1 MGLVTTLLI
10 LGTWLIWVAAAT
22 GLGAGITVW
31 RRPQATVHET
41 WHAGLWI
48 GLGVVVV
55 GASALQLLVGLGGPI
70 GILVSTVFFVV
81 GLGLGAWVGV
91 RQWPLVRD
99 WQAVVLSWQRLPTL
113 LLLVLF
119 GLGLIGM
126 AYLATGE
133 PMDADAGSYR
143 IGAVLYAGEERV
155 IPGLANIHFRFG
167 FNSTLWPFAAL
178 VGTGLWEGLGY
189 RIVTGVFITAM
200 VADVAL
206 RIAIPRSGSN
216 RPGDW
221 FMVMATAFTG
231 GIILTDAGR
240 WVPSPGQDIAF
251 LILAVAS
258 IALLA
263 DYVNSPASAQ
273 WSGPLSVIVATTAA
287 SVRPLGWVLAL
298 TTWFVV
304 LLYPRTASSR
314 TWKGRWHRLRIPTL
328 FFVVTAAI
336 MGVRDLLLTGWI
348 LYPITALPAPVTWL
362 AASGEGAS
370 QGITAYGRAP
380 GVDANVVLAS
390 NDWLAPWISGF
401 LASREVFFLRF
412 MVIGALLPLLWPRGR
427 RAWRQVTR
435 PLLWAIA
442 PPLLL
447 TLTWFVTAP
456 DVRFGWA
463 GLIGVAA
470 LPGAFLLPAGA
481 YPVISAKVLAVVGLA
496 LMMATQVLNGRFVP
510 RGGEAIPTEVSVAG
524 RTFTVLLAPPPTP
537 DAVSGELADGT
548 PVQYPATGGN
558 CYDIFPLCLIP
569 GTGQD
574 VRSLGDELV
583 DGFGRVSSTR

>member
-1 MGLVTTLLI
+1 MTTLLI
-10 LGTWLIWVAAAT
+10 LGTWLIWVTAVA
-22 GLGAGITVW
+22 GIGAGIMTW
-31 RRPQATVHET
+31 RRPHTAARET

-48 GLGVVVV
+48 GLGIVVV
-55 GASALQLLVGLGGPI
+55 GASALQLLVGLGGSFGLLVATVVLI
-70 GILVSTVFFVV
+70 G
-81 GLGLGAWVGV
+81 GLGVGAWVAI
-91 RQWPLVRD
+91 RHWRLTRD
-99 WQAVVLSWQRLPTL
+99 RRVAVLAWKRLPTL

-119 GLGLIGM
+119 GVGLIGM

-155 IPGLANIHFRFG
+155 VPGLANIHFRFG

-189 RIVTGVFITAM
+189 RVVTGVFVTAM
-200 VADVAL
+200 LADVAIRL
-206 RIAIPRSGSN
+206 AIPRSVTTK
-216 RPGDW
+216 PGDW
-221 FMVMATAFTG
+221 FMVIATAFTG

-240 WVPSPGQDIAF
+240 WIPSPGQDLAF
-251 LILAVAS
+251 LIVAVAAM
-258 IALLA
+258 ALLA
-263 DYVNSPASAQ
+263 DYVNSPASAR
-273 WSGPLSVIVATTAA
+273 WSGPLAVIVAATAA
-287 SVRPLGWVLAL
+287 SIRPLGWVLAL
-298 TTWFVV
+298 ATWFVV
-304 LLYPRTASSR
+304 LLYASTASSR
-314 TWKGRWHRLRIPTL
+314 TWKSRWQLLRVSTL
-328 FFVVTAAI
+328 FFTVTAAV

-348 LYPITALPAPVTWL
+348 LYPITAVPAPVPWL

-390 NDWLAPWISGF
+390 NDWLVPWISGF

-427 RAWRQVTR
+427 RAWHQVTR
-435 PLLWAIA
+435 PLLWAIS

-447 TLTWFVTAP
+447 TLTWFATAP

-463 GLIGVAA
+463 GLVGVAA
-470 LPGAFLLPAGA
+470 LPGAFLLATGA
-481 YPVISAKVLAVVGLA
+481 YPVMSAKVLAVVGLV
-496 LMMATQVLNGRFVP
+496 LMMVTQVLNGRFMP
-510 RGGEAIPTEVSVAG
+510 RGGEAVPTEVSVAVWSG
-524 RTFTVLLAPPPTP
+524 TVLLAPPPTP
-537 DAVSGELADGT
+537 KAVQGELADGT

-583 DGFGRVSSTR
+583 DGFGRVSSAR